1 MTQVAYVGSTAP
13 GVFAGRWEMIQKFA
27 PDSLELRQVDPDLGE
42 GEMIEALAG
51 VEAVIAFPPSFS
63 TAVAEQCPDLKLIQ
77 VLAAGY
83 EDVDV
88 AAMRQLGIAV
98 ANNGGSN
105 AVSVSEH
112 SISLM
117 LALYRR
123 LMHAWQNTKAGKWTD
138 GIAHLPFRS
147 EITGKTVG
155 IVGFGNIGR
164 QVARRLAGFD
174 CRILYFDFIDEMPG
188 RELEFGARYTAMDEL
203 LEQSDIVTLHVPHS
217 DATTGLISKR
227 ELRLMKRSAI
237 LINTCRG
244 PVVDEQDL
252 IDALNSGEIA
262 GAGLDVLIE
271 EPTPPDN
278 PLLSMDNVII
288 TPHWAGGT
296 REGSER
302 SLQFSVDQC
311 VRLSQGRPLLSLV
324 NA

>member
-13 GVFAGRWEMIQKFA
+13 GVFAGRWEMIRQFA
-27 PDSLELRQVDPDLGE
+27 PDSLKLRQVDPDLSE

-88 AAMRQLGIAV
+88 DAMRRLGIAV

-112 SISLM
+112 SIGLM

-123 LMHAWQNTKAGKWTD
+123 LMDAWQNTRAGKWTD

-188 RELEFGARYTAMDEL
+188 RELEFGARYTVMDEL

-217 DATTGLISKR
+217 AATTGLISKR
-227 ELRLMKRSAI
+227 ELGLMKRSAI

-262 GAGLDVLIE
+262 GAGLDVLVE

-278 PLLSMDNVII
+278 PLLSMENVVV

>member
-1 MTQVAYVGSTAP
+1 MTKVAFVGSTAP
-13 GVFAGRWEMIQKFA
+13 GVFASRWAMIQEFA
-27 PDSLELRQVDPDLGE
+27 PDSLELRQVDPDLSDGE
-42 GEMIEALAG
+42 KIEALAG

-83 EDVDV
+83 EDIDV
-88 AAMRQLGIAV
+88 AAMRRLGISV

-112 SISLM
+112 SVGLM
-117 LALYRR
+117 LSLYRR
-123 LMHAWQNTKAGKWTD
+123 LMDAWQNTKAGKWTD

-188 RELEFGARYTAMDEL
+188 RELEHGARFTPMDDL
-203 LEQSDIVTLHVPHS
+203 LAQSDIVTLHVPHTPS
-217 DATTGLISKR
+217 TTGLISKR
-227 ELRLMKRSAI
+227 ELRLMKRSAV

-244 PVVDEQDL
+244 PVVNENDL
-252 IDALNSGEIA
+252 IEALKAGEIA
-262 GAGLDVLIE
+262 GAGLDVLME

-278 PLLSMDNVII
+278 PLLSMDNVIV

-302 SLQFSVDQC
+302 SLKFSVDQC

>member
-13 GVFAGRWEMIQKFA
+13 GVFAGRWEMIRQFA
-27 PDSLELRQVDPDLGE
+27 PDSLKLRQVDPDLSE
-42 GEMIEALAG
+42 GDMIEALAG

-123 LMHAWQNTKAGKWTD
+123 LMDAWQNTKAGKWTD

-188 RELEFGARYTAMDEL
+188 RELEFGARYTVMDEL

-217 DATTGLISKR
+217 AATTGLISRR
-227 ELRLMKRSAI
+227 ELGLMKRSAI

-262 GAGLDVLIE
+262 GAGLDVLVA

-278 PLLSMDNVII
+278 PLLSMDNVVI